1 VSSGSEQANQIGGH
15 LTTLDEGLKQ
25 YATARQ
31 VEYID
36 AVNEHGSNRRAAEHM
51 GIHATAIDR
60 GIKAVLKKAALQGY
74 SPDYDMDMLE
84 TNVRLAKQKQGLMD
98 VQRVERKSFR
108 EHARVENAIEALDR
122 ELVDIFKNYQFKAPN
137 AAIKSRNSKAC
148 AVLHISDNHLNE
160 MVDLPHNKFDWHIAS
175 KRLKKL
181 ADKAIMLCKAYNIE
195 NIVVCFTGDL
205 INSDRRLDEL
215 LTNAGNRA
223 SACALATILYG
234 QMLHHLSCELNVSCA
249 SISGN
254 ESRIQK
260 DVGWAREVSSD
271 NYDFLIYNMLKM
283 LHGNYINFS
292 ESNQPNEQVINVA
305 GQNILLIHGHG
316 TKGTGQANIQSIKGR
331 YLARGVVV
339 DMVISGHIHEAY
351 ISDAYAR
358 SASLVGSNNYSED
371 ALNLAGRASQNVYII
386 HQGGGFDGIKVDLQN
401 TDGVTGY
408 DIEDHLISYNTKSA
422 IKAHKGEVIFSVV
435 I

>member
-1 VSSGSEQANQIGGH
+1 MSI
-15 LTTLDEGLKQ
+15 DIGLKQ
-25 YATARQ
+25 FATDRQ
-31 VEYID
+31 AQIID
-36 AVNEHGSNRRAAEHM
+36 AINEHGSQR
-51 GIHATAIDR
+51 
-60 GIKAVLKKAALQGY
+60 KAAKALGLAKTTVDDSMSRLKLKAKLEGY
-74 SPDYDMDMLE
+74 EVHEDRELLE
-84 TNVRLAKQKQGLMD
+84 SNVRLAKQKQGLMD

-108 EHARVENAIEALDR
+108 EDARVENAVEALDK
-122 ELVDIFKNYQFKAPN
+122 ELVDIFKSYQFKPPATTLTT
-137 AAIKSRNSKAC
+137 RNSKAC

-160 MVDLPHNKFDWHIAS
+160 MVDLPHNKFDWHIAA

-181 ADKAIMLCKAYNIE
+181 ADKAILLCKAYNVK

-234 QMLHHLSCELNVSCA
+234 QMLHHLASELNVSCA

-283 LHGNYINFS
+283 LHGSYIKFS

-316 TKGTGQANIQSIKGR
+316 TKGTGQANIQAIKGR
-331 YLARGVVV
+331 YLARGIVV
-339 DMVISGHIHEAY
+339 DIVISGHIHEAH

-371 ALNLAGRASQNVYII
+371 ALNLAGRASQNVYVI
-386 HQGGGFDGIKVDLQN
+386 HEEGGFDGIKVDLQS
-401 TDGVTGY
+401 TEGVTGY
-408 DIEDHLISYNTKSA
+408 DIEEHLISYNTKSA
-422 IKAHKGEVIFSVV
+422 LKAHKGEVIFSVV